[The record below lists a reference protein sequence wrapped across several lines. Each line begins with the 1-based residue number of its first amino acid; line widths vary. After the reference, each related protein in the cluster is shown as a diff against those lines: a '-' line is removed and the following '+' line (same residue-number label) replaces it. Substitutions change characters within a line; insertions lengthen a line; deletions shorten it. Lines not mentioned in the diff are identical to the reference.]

1 MEQIERTRERRAE
14 YWRGVGQVGSQ
25 LAALG
30 NTDEAPLWPSGSSAY
45 TVVTTPH
52 TGVVATDGL
61 GDPGSAAAAV
71 ELYIEGRE
79 LMAGPTGEGRWLA
92 AALEEAA
99 GALAGAGASL
109 DEALRSHD
117 ILSVELS
124 GQGAP
129 ADWLTDGRL
138 GALVGVELPG
148 RPGDF
153 DVDGARVRVLTLTPL
168 RPEEL
173 EVVRTE
179 GAVGRR
185 RVADALAG
193 QGWYSYADST
203 RPAVV

>member
-14 YWRGVGQVGSQ
+14 FWRGVGQVGSQ
-25 LAALG
+25 HAALG
-30 NTDEAPLWPSGSSAY
+30 DVDESALWPGGSAGY
-45 TVVTTPH
+45 VAVTTPH

-61 GDPGSAAAAV
+61 SDPTTAAPPI
-71 ELYIEGRE
+71 ELYVEGRE
-79 LMAGPTGEGRWLA
+79 LMAGPAGEGRWLT

-109 DEALRSHD
+109 GEALQNHEV
-117 ILSVELS
+117 LSVELS

-129 ADWLTDGRL
+129 ADWLADGRL

-153 DVDGARVRVLTLTPL
+153 EVDGDRVRMLTLTPL
-168 RPEEL
+168 RPAEL
-173 EVVRTE
+173 ELVRSE
-179 GAVGRR
+179 GAAGRR